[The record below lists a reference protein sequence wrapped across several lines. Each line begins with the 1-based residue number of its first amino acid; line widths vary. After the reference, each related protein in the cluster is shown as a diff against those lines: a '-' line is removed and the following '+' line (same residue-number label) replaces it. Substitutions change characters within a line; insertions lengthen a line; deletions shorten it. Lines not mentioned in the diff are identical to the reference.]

1 MSTNVSNTNTVASG
15 KFYTGM
21 TLENA
26 RKTNVDIKLFN
37 QIDELDGIVEGKL
50 SEKDIKLF
58 EEAEKKHKKK
68 KSNIKTGCALT
79 LDAIGIGAALTA
91 TPIGLGVAAVCGI
104 VSIILKC
111 S

>member
-1 MSTNVSNTNTVASG
+1 MTTTVSNAGTASNST
-15 KFYTGM
+15 FYTGM

-37 QIDELDGIVEGKL
+37 QINELDGIVEGKI

-58 EEAEKKHKKK
+58 EEAEKK
-68 KSNIKTGCALT
+68 KSNIKTGVALT
-79 LDAIGIGAALTA
+79 LDAIGIGAALSC

-104 VSIILKC
+104 VSMILKY

>member
-1 MSTNVSNTNTVASG
+1 MTTTVSNAGTAPNST
-15 KFYTGM
+15 FYTGM

-26 RKTNVDIKLFN
+26 RKTNAKIELFN
-37 QIDELDGIVEGKL
+37 QIDKLDGIVEGKL
-50 SEKDIKLF
+50 SERDIELF

-79 LDAIGIGAALTA
+79 LDAIALGSAFTC
-91 TPIGLGVAAVCGI
+91 TPIGLGVAAVCEI
-104 VSIILKC
+104 ASMILNC

>member
-1 MSTNVSNTNTVASG
+1 MTTTVSNAGTAHNST
-15 KFYTGM
+15 FYTGM

-50 SEKDIKLF
+50 SEKDIELF
-58 EEAEKKHKKK
+58 EEAKEKQKKK

-79 LDAIGIGAALTA
+79 LDAIAIGCALTC
-91 TPIGLGVAAVCGI
+91 TPIGLGIAAVCETA
-104 VSIILKC
+104 SMILKC